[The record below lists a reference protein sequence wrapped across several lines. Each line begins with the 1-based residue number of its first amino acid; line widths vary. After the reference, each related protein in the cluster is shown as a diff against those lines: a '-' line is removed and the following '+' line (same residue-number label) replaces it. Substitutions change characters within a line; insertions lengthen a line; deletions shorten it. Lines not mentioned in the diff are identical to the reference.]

1 MMSGKS
7 QGLPPMMVVV
17 GVGRHCGSF
26 APKNKKQNGHC
37 CKTKWTADT
46 SQKQTKNHFWSSK
59 KQTKYASRAST
70 LITLLLF
77 NDLFAQILPTLIKC
91 YLKLSTYLDL
101 IKANGQNRQTLK
113 IY

>member
-1 MMSGKS
+1 
-7 QGLPPMMVVV
+7 MVCL
-17 GVGRHCGSF
+17 HQKI
-26 APKNKKQNGHC
+26 KNKKGIAAKQNGLQTRV
-37 CKTKWTADT
+37 KNK
-46 SQKQTKNHFWSSK
+46 QKIIFGQVK